1 MGVLDFLKRKKK
13 EDEFL
18 DLGQDFGQRG
28 GYGPGMEPSA
38 GTAPPTGMGG
48 ELPGMPGPMP
58 AMGGSDEI
66 MKKDIE
72 TLSYKFDSLKATLDQ
87 INARLANIEQALRGQ
102 QGQWQY

>member
-18 DLGQDFGQRG
+18 DIGQDFGQRG
-28 GYGPGMEPSA
+28 GYGPGMEQPMGA
-38 GTAPPTGMGG
+38 AAPPTGIGG
-48 ELPGMPGPMP
+48 ELPGMP
-58 AMGGSDEI
+58 AMGGADEI

-72 TLSYKFDSLKATLDQ
+72 TLNYKFDSLKATLDQ
-87 INARLANIEQALRGQ
+87 INARLANIEQAIRGR